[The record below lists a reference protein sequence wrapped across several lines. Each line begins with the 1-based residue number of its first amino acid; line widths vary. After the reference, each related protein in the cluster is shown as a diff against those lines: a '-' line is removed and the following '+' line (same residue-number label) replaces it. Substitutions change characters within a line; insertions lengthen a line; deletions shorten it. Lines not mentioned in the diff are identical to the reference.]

1 MGRTIGM
8 KSARDRTRR
17 CPGPNDMIMKCCGL
31 FFASLFMVCIAAG
44 CSYATR
50 ATLFNN
56 TGDKIEVEWQ
66 SKKALV
72 AASDHAEI
80 DYVIRSTLEARV
92 SGGNCEYLY
101 RVPVELSN
109 YRPDRKIGRGIQIQV
124 EKDFSI
130 DLLAADYA
138 GDAPASGEII
148 LQQDG
153 FPLHPVSRKCH

>member
-1 MGRTIGM
+1 
-8 KSARDRTRR
+8 
-17 CPGPNDMIMKCCGL
+17 MKCCGL

-44 CSYATR
+44 CSYVTH

-66 SKKALV
+66 SKKALI

-80 DYVIRSTLEARV
+80 DYVISSTLEARV

-101 RVPVELSN
+101 RVSVELRN
-109 YRPDRKIGRGIQIQV
+109 YRPDRKLDRGIQIQV

-130 DLLAADYA
+130 DLLPTDYA
-138 GDAPASGEII
+138 GDAPATSALL
-148 LQQDG
+148 LQREG
-153 FPLHPVSRKCH
+153 FPLHPVSRKCL